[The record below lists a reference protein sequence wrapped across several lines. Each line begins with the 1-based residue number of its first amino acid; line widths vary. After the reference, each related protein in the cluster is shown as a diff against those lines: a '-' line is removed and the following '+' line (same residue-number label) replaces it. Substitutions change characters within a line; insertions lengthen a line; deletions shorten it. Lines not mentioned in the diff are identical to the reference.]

1 MRKARQLLTSA
12 ILLAAVS
19 APMQNCLAQSP
30 ADISRLLRNSKLV
43 DTGREVNATLSGE
56 QVSISTFAHPKAK
69 DQDCKITALLMMKEL
84 RQHYRN
90 IRRSRVLFFDPAN
103 PSQYREVIIS
113 ESEVQLVDAGRP
125 VPEVLSR
132 ISVRGG
138 SYVRQ
143 GQTARARGRGAASA
157 SARAYGRRGGVSN
170 VDGASEDTF
179 CSRDGEVSI
188 WKPRDWITTPEV
200 GTYLMKTGTVKISGG
215 FVEVTLYRLIFP
227 TAPSLSDWMDQHE
240 RETQGKAASYTRVT
254 RRNQDCNGF
263 PGLYLECRVKNHNG
277 AETMERCQIFLK
289 DTHCFSLIMLSH
301 GMNEGEMGSLYQKML
316 ASLKVR
322 G

>member
-1 MRKARQLLTSA
+1 MRKARQLVTSA

-30 ADISRLLRNSKLV
+30 QDISRLLRNSKLV
-43 DTGREVNATLSGE
+43 DTGREVNATLSAG

-103 PSQYREVIIS
+103 PSQYREVAIS

-132 ISVRGG
+132 ISVRNG
-138 SYVRQ
+138 SYERQ
-143 GQTARARGRGAASA
+143 GRVARAAGRGSGAGRSLA
-157 SARAYGRRGGVSN
+157 GRRGGVVN
-170 VDGASEDTF
+170 VDSADDETF
-179 CSRDGEVSI
+179 CSRDGEISV
-188 WKPRDWITTPEV
+188 WRPRDWITTPEV
-200 GTYLMKTGTVKISGG
+200 GSYLMKTGTVKVSGG

-227 TAPSLSDWMDQHE
+227 APPSLSEWMDRHE
-240 RETQGKAASYTRVT
+240 AETRGRAESYTRVT

-263 PGLYLECRVKNHNG
+263 PGLFLECRVKNHSG
-277 AETMERCQIFLK
+277 AETIERCQIFLK

-316 ASLKVR
+316 SSIKVR